1 MLWSFQRKRGQTDVR
16 VTLDFFTETLEARRP
31 WNKGFKILKEN
42 DLQTSQGFHRFA
54 SSVPFLLKLQEGK
67 HHPNKRV
74 NPGGNP
80 EMERTGYP
88 QRRQAQGDS
97 AWRSL
102 GDGHAL
108 GMKNNLSRQEQV
120 RRLWEVLLQEDE
132 IDSKPA
138 GPEHTEKKCKQP
150 PESQVKLVINT
161 QQPKQMNKHGN

>member
-80 EMERTGYP
+80 EMERTGDP

-120 RRLWEVLLQEDE
+120 RRLWRLFTFLLSMFRPCRFAINFIFLEQYL
-132 IDSKPA
+132 
-138 GPEHTEKKCKQP
+138 
-150 PESQVKLVINT
+150 PESSDLFLSGQVVL
-161 QQPKQMNKHGN
+161 HA

>member
-67 HHPNKRV
+67 RHPNKRV
-74 NPGGNP
+74 NPGGSP
-80 EMERTGYP
+80 EMEKTGDP
-88 QRRQAQGDS
+88 QRRQAQGDG

-102 GDGHAL
+102 RWSCTRHEEQPVQTGTGQTTL
-108 GMKNNLSRQEQV
+108 GGIAP
-120 RRLWEVLLQEDE
+120 RR
-132 IDSKPA
+132 
-138 GPEHTEKKCKQP
+138 
-150 PESQVKLVINT
+150 
-161 QQPKQMNKHGN
+161 